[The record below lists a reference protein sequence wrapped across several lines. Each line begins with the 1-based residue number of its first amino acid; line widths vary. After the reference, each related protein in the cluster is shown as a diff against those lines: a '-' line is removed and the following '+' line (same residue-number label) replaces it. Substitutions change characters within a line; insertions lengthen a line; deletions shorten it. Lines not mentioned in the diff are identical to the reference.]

1 MRWIYL
7 AINILFLATTII
19 FAVQNLQVVTISF
32 LGLGLRAPLALLV
45 VVIYVIGAVTGGALF
60 ALLRKSVERSRPV
73 RAPA

>member
-19 FAVQNLQVVTISF
+19 FAVQNLQAVTISF

-60 ALLRKSVERSRPV
+60 ALLRKSVERSRPI

>member
-60 ALLRKSVERSRPV
+60 ALLRKSVERSRPI

>member
-45 VVIYVIGAVTGGALF
+45 VVIYVIGAVTGGTLF